1 MTLAWKAT
9 DDEVRVGKVLR
20 DKEQCRLDHGM
31 ASLDDLLRVRKIMPH
46 EDVDIRRFVAL
57 VESHEIL
64 LQWTNNGFNLMLQ
77 VYVGLADL

>member
-1 MTLAWKAT
+1 MALAWKAT
-9 DDEVRVGKVLR
+9 DDELGVGKVLR
-20 DKEQCRLDHGM
+20 DKEPCRLDHGM
-31 ASLDDLLRVRKIMPH
+31 ASLDNLLRVRKVMPH
-46 EDVDIRRFVAL
+46 KDVDIRRFVVL